1 MKNIFKFLFLV
12 GILFTSCEDA
22 YNVAPDDE
30 ILEANAITSVAD
42 LEKAALGVYG
52 FISGSNLINYSSRF
66 TDDLRL
72 PADNRGQ
79 GVQVH
84 TWNITAGNGTTTS
97 LWSSLYNVISRAN
110 RVLNVIDG
118 ISANTPEEELS
129 KSRIKA
135 ECIGLRAMCHFDLLR
150 AFAESY
156 EDSNS
161 VLGVPN
167 INSVVVFEQPSRN
180 TVAENYAFINSD
192 IEMAMGMLDA
202 SFTDNTRLTTT
213 ALSALKARVALYQ
226 GQYETAISSATDVIG
241 AVALATTTEYVDIWT
256 DASDA
261 EVIFKL
267 KRTTGDGAVGTI
279 FQDTNGDI
287 FFFMSDSMLNHVFD
301 NSTGAND
308 PRFGTM
314 LDLPNSSFEEPV
326 VGKYLGTD
334 ANPGLNDIKIFR
346 GSELYLIRAE
356 AYARSGQLDMAAAD
370 MTTLRAARGAATA
383 TSYAGQTVQS
393 ILTDIIEIERRLEL
407 GYEGQRY
414 FDMRRQ
420 GLTISRSET
429 DCAAAAGACSLS
441 SDDFKW
447 IMPIPQAE
455 LFANENMTQ
464 NTGY

>member
-110 RVLNVIDG
+110 RVLDVIDG
-118 ISANTPEEELS
+118 IPANTPEEVLS

-156 EDSNS
+156 EDSSS

-167 INSVVVFEQPSRN
+167 INSVVVFEQPTRN

-202 SFTDNTRLTTT
+202 SFTDNTRLTST

-241 AVALATTTEYVDIWT
+241 AVELATTTEYADIWT
-256 DASDA
+256 DASEA

-287 FFFMSDSMLNHVFD
+287 FFFMSDVMLFHVID
-301 NSTGAND
+301 NTFAND
-308 PRFGTM
+308 PRFAAM
-314 LDLPNSSFEEPV
+314 LDLNVSTFGEPV

-334 ANPGLNDIKIFR
+334 ANPGLNDIKLFR
-346 GSELYLIRAE
+346 ASELYLIRAE
-356 AYARSGQLDMAAAD
+356 AYARSGQLDMAAED
-370 MTTLRAARGAATA
+370 MTALRTARGAASA
-383 TSYAGQTVQS
+383 TSYTGETVES
-393 ILTDIIEIERRLEL
+393 VLTDIIEIERRLEL
-407 GYEGQRY
+407 GYEGHRY

-420 GLTISRSET
+420 GLSLSRSEI
-429 DCAAAAGACSLS
+429 DCEAAAGACSLP

>member
-12 GILFTSCEDA
+12 GILFSSCEDA

-110 RVLNVIDG
+110 RVLDVIDG
-118 ISANTPEEELS
+118 IPANTPEEVLS

-156 EDSNS
+156 EDSSS

-167 INSVVVFEQPSRN
+167 INTVVVFEQPTRN

-202 SFTDNTRLTTT
+202 SFTDNTRLTST

-241 AVALATTTEYVDIWT
+241 AVELATTTEYADIWT
-256 DASDA
+256 DASEA

-287 FFFMSDSMLNHVFD
+287 FFFMSDVMLFHVID
-301 NSTGAND
+301 NTFAND
-308 PRFGTM
+308 PRFAAM
-314 LDLPNSSFEEPV
+314 LDLNVSTFGEPV

-334 ANPGLNDIKIFR
+334 ANPGLNDIKLFR
-346 GSELYLIRAE
+346 ASELYLIRAE
-356 AYARSGQLDMAAAD
+356 AYARSGQLDMAAED
-370 MTTLRAARGAATA
+370 MTALRTARGAASA
-383 TSYAGQTVQS
+383 TSYTGETVES
-393 ILTDIIEIERRLEL
+393 VLTDIIEIERRLEL
-407 GYEGQRY
+407 GYEGHRY

-420 GLTISRSET
+420 GLSLSRSEI
-429 DCAAAAGACSLS
+429 DCEAAAGACSLP

>member
-110 RVLNVIDG
+110 RVLDVIDG
-118 ISANTPEEELS
+118 IPANTPEEVLS

-156 EDSNS
+156 EDSSS

-167 INSVVVFEQPSRN
+167 INTVVVFEQPTRN

-202 SFTDNTRLTTT
+202 SFTDNTRLTST

-241 AVALATTTEYVDIWT
+241 AVELATTTEYADIWT
-256 DASDA
+256 DASEA

-287 FFFMSDSMLNHVFD
+287 FFFMSDNMLFHVIENTFV
-301 NSTGAND
+301 GD
-308 PRFGTM
+308 PRFATTI
-314 LDLPNSSFEEPV
+314 DLNVSTLMMPV

-356 AYARSGQLDMAAAD
+356 AYARSGQFEMAAAD
-370 MTTLRAARGAATA
+370 MTALRAARGSAGT
-383 TSYAGQTVQS
+383 TSYSSEEIA
-393 ILTDIIEIERRLEL
+393 LFDIIEIERRLEL
-407 GYEGQRY
+407 GYEGHRY

-420 GLTISRSET
+420 GLSLSRSEI
-429 DCAAAAGACSLS
+429 DCEAAAGACSLP

>member
-287 FFFMSDSMLNHVFD
+287 FFFMSDSMLNHVLD

-407 GYEGQRY
+407 GYEGHRY

>member
-118 ISANTPEEELS
+118 IPANTPEEVLS

-156 EDSNS
+156 EDSSS

-202 SFTDNTRLTTT
+202 SFTDNTRLTST

-241 AVALATTTEYVDIWT
+241 AVELATTTEYADIWT

-287 FFFMSDSMLNHVFD
+287 FFFMSDVMVFHVLN
-301 NSTGAND
+301 NSFAGD
-308 PRFGTM
+308 PRFGAM
-314 LDLPNSSFEEPV
+314 IDLGVSTFEEPV

-334 ANPGLNDIKIFR
+334 ANPGLNDIKLFR
-346 GSELYLIRAE
+346 ASELYLIRAE

-383 TSYAGQTVQS
+383 TSYAGETVES
-393 ILTDIIEIERRLEL
+393 VLTDIIEIERRLEL
-407 GYEGQRY
+407 GYEGHRY

-420 GLTISRSET
+420 GLSLSRNEI
-429 DCAAAAGACSLS
+429 DCESAAGACSLP

>member
-110 RVLNVIDG
+110 RVLDVIDG
-118 ISANTPEEELS
+118 IPANTPEEVLS

-156 EDSNS
+156 EDSSS

-167 INSVVVFEQPSRN
+167 INTVVVFEQPTRN

-202 SFTDNTRLTTT
+202 SFTDNTRLTST

-241 AVALATTTEYVDIWT
+241 AVELATTTEYADIWT
-256 DASDA
+256 DASEA

-287 FFFMSDSMLNHVFD
+287 FFFMSDVMLFHVID
-301 NSTGAND
+301 NTFAND
-308 PRFGTM
+308 PRFAAM
-314 LDLPNSSFEEPV
+314 LDLNVSTFGEPV

-334 ANPGLNDIKIFR
+334 ANPGLNDIKLFR
-346 GSELYLIRAE
+346 ASELYLIRAE
-356 AYARSGQLDMAAAD
+356 AYARSGQLDMAAED
-370 MTTLRAARGAATA
+370 MTALRTARGAASA
-383 TSYAGQTVQS
+383 TSYTGETVES
-393 ILTDIIEIERRLEL
+393 VLTDIIEIERRLEL
-407 GYEGQRY
+407 GYEGHRY

-420 GLTISRSET
+420 GLSLSRSEI
-429 DCAAAAGACSLS
+429 DCEAAAGACSLP

>member
-110 RVLNVIDG
+110 RVLDVIDG
-118 ISANTPEEELS
+118 IPANTPEEVLS

-156 EDSNS
+156 EDSSS

-167 INSVVVFEQPSRN
+167 INSVVVFEQPTRN

-202 SFTDNTRLTTT
+202 SFTDNTRLTST

-226 GQYETAISSATDVIG
+226 GQYETAISSAK
-241 AVALATTTEYVDIWT
+241 A
-256 DASDA
+256 
-261 EVIFKL
+261 
-267 KRTTGDGAVGTI
+267 
-279 FQDTNGDI
+279 
-287 FFFMSDSMLNHVFD
+287 
-301 NSTGAND
+301 
-308 PRFGTM
+308 
-314 LDLPNSSFEEPV
+314 
-326 VGKYLGTD
+326 
-334 ANPGLNDIKIFR
+334 
-346 GSELYLIRAE
+346 
-356 AYARSGQLDMAAAD
+356 
-370 MTTLRAARGAATA
+370 
-383 TSYAGQTVQS
+383 
-393 ILTDIIEIERRLEL
+393 
-407 GYEGQRY
+407 
-414 FDMRRQ
+414 
-420 GLTISRSET
+420 
-429 DCAAAAGACSLS
+429 
-441 SDDFKW
+441 
-447 IMPIPQAE
+447 
-455 LFANENMTQ
+455 
-464 NTGY
+464 

>member
-84 TWNITAGNGTTTS
+84 TWNITAGNVTTTS

-110 RVLNVIDG
+110 RVLDVIDG
-118 ISANTPEEELS
+118 IPANTPEEVLS

-156 EDSNS
+156 EDSSS

-167 INSVVVFEQPSRN
+167 INTVVVFEQPTRN

-202 SFTDNTRLTTT
+202 SFTDNTRLTST

-241 AVALATTTEYVDIWT
+241 AVELATTTEYADIWT
-256 DASDA
+256 DASEA

-287 FFFMSDSMLNHVFD
+287 FFFMSDVMLFHVLD
-301 NSTGAND
+301 NTFAGD

-314 LDLPNSSFEEPV
+314 LDLNVSTFGEPV

-334 ANPGLNDIKIFR
+334 ANPGLNDIKLFR
-346 GSELYLIRAE
+346 ASELYLIRAE
-356 AYARSGQLDMAAAD
+356 AYARSGQLDMAAED
-370 MTTLRAARGAATA
+370 MTALRTARGAASA
-383 TSYAGQTVQS
+383 TSYTGETVES
-393 ILTDIIEIERRLEL
+393 VLTDIIEIERRLEL
-407 GYEGQRY
+407 GYEGHRY

-420 GLTISRSET
+420 GLSLSRSEI
-429 DCAAAAGACSLS
+429 DCEAAAGACSLP

>member
-110 RVLNVIDG
+110 RVLDVIDG
-118 ISANTPEEELS
+118 IPANTPEEVLS

-156 EDSNS
+156 EDSSS

-167 INSVVVFEQPSRN
+167 INTVVVFEQPTRN

-202 SFTDNTRLTTT
+202 SFTDNTRLTST

-241 AVALATTTEYVDIWT
+241 AVELATTTEYADIWT
-256 DASDA
+256 DASEA

-287 FFFMSDSMLNHVFD
+287 FFFMSDVMLFHVID
-301 NSTGAND
+301 NTFAND
-308 PRFGTM
+308 PRFAAM
-314 LDLPNSSFEEPV
+314 LDLNVSTFGEPV

-334 ANPGLNDIKIFR
+334 ANPGLNDIKLFR
-346 GSELYLIRAE
+346 ASELYLIRAE
-356 AYARSGQLDMAAAD
+356 AYARSGQFEMAAAD
-370 MTTLRAARGAATA
+370 MTALRAARGSAGT
-383 TSYAGQTVQS
+383 TSYSSEEIA
-393 ILTDIIEIERRLEL
+393 LFDIIEIERRLEL
-407 GYEGQRY
+407 GYEGHRY

-420 GLTISRSET
+420 GLSLSRSEI
-429 DCAAAAGACSLS
+429 DCEAAAGACSLP

>member
-287 FFFMSDSMLNHVFD
+287 FFFMSDSMLNHVLD

-356 AYARSGQLDMAAAD
+356 AYARSGQFEMAAAD
-370 MTTLRAARGAATA
+370 MTTLRAARGAAET
-383 TSYAGQTVQS
+383 TSYSSEEIA
-393 ILTDIIEIERRLEL
+393 LFDIIEIERRLEL
-407 GYEGQRY
+407 GYEGHRY

-429 DCAAAAGACSLS
+429 DCEAAAGACSLP

>member
-287 FFFMSDSMLNHVFD
+287 FFFMSDSMLNHVLD

-314 LDLPNSSFEEPV
+314 LDLTSSSFEEPV

-356 AYARSGQLDMAAAD
+356 AYARSGQFEMAAAD
-370 MTTLRAARGAATA
+370 MTTLRAARGAAET
-383 TSYAGQTVQS
+383 TSYSSEEIA
-393 ILTDIIEIERRLEL
+393 LFDIIEIERRLEL
-407 GYEGQRY
+407 GYEGHRY

-429 DCAAAAGACSLS
+429 DCEAAAGACSLP

>member
-1 MKNIFKFLFLV
+1 MKNIFKCLFLV

-287 FFFMSDSMLNHVFD
+287 FFFMSDSMLNHVLD

-370 MTTLRAARGAATA
+370 MTTLRAARGAAET
-383 TSYAGQTVQS
+383 TSYSSEEIA
-393 ILTDIIEIERRLEL
+393 LFDIIEIERRLEL
-407 GYEGQRY
+407 GYEGHRY

>member
-66 TDDLRL
+66 IDDLRL

-287 FFFMSDSMLNHVFD
+287 FFFMSDSMLNHVLD

-356 AYARSGQLDMAAAD
+356 AYARAGQLDMAAAD

-407 GYEGQRY
+407 GYEGHRY